1 MNESGDKTVGRRGE
15 QEMPSQ
21 EEEQG
26 LVEGDQERKPMEDRM
41 KEDRRAVKKKE
52 AEEEENF
59 FFKIRSGFVKLE
71 PKIISIFASG
81 SPTKK

>member
-1 MNESGDKTVGRRGE
+1 MNESGDKTVGRRGD

-41 KEDRRAVKKKE
+41 KEDRRAVKKKGSRGGRKL
-52 AEEEENF
+52 F
-59 FFKIRSGFVKLE
+59 FQN
-71 PKIISIFASG
+71 
-81 SPTKK
+81 